1 MTRKKSLIT
10 IIILSIIVAAI
21 LLSGCGNFIYTVT
34 LNLYDDVT
42 EMQSVFGG
50 SLSHIKIPQREGY
63 NFEGWFYDSEFNLPY
78 NDGDSINSNI
88 TLYAK
93 WSLGEITVTYY
104 LDSINSIQ
112 QTTAIGEDLIENPQL
127 TGFIFVGWYTDAGLT
142 VPYESDKATKTMD
155 LYAKWEKMVTCKLFI
170 NGEFF
175 KKVYSRVGTT
185 VDVDD
190 TDTFVIIDNKWYKD
204 AEYTQPF
211 DINHVFIDTDTT
223 NEINLYARGKATNV
237 QVYVSSD
244 NYELGT
250 VSGTAKYSTGDLAT
264 VTATILPQNTEEDGE
279 VRFLG
284 WYNDNVRVCTS
295 LTYTFKVNV
304 KSVSLTA
311 KFAWVNAYSVT
322 VKSNDSTLGTVRG
335 GGRFFHD
342 DKITLIATP
351 STDCS
356 FVGWYIGNALVSTK
370 AEYTFDANCSVTY
383 VARFARSET
392 NLVFELN
399 GGKSDFDNHL
409 SGSIGDTVDLSI
421 YTPTK
426 QGYTFGGWSKNGQIV
441 ESIVLSSKNIVTA
454 NWIYGSAGFNFST
467 SNGTVSVVSYTGT
480 DLYVKIPKTNENGET
495 VTTIGSRVFENR
507 INEIFG
513 FEIPETI
520 TTIAKF
526 AFSSSKAPTNGSTA
540 LYAGLSSISY
550 IYIPA
555 TVEVI
560 ESNAFHGCSNLS
572 MLEFGGDIKNF
583 SINVLTYTP
592 YTSMNIYAPASS
604 NIANKI
610 REYNSK
616 AESKISLN
624 TILSDRTDQSFV
636 ENAGSHA
643 VSTSQSDRYFYID
656 QMPTYPNSVRS
667 TEGLLYAIRQGYLP
681 TTFEA
686 DCDAYKVWTQAREI
700 LSTIITNDMTDF
712 EKAHMIYD
720 YVISSITYDNAM
732 LEQMKLSSTALYRAH
747 FLEGAILDKVAVCD
761 GYSKAFELLC
771 RIEGIDV
778 ITVYGRAG
786 NVGHAW
792 NKVYIDS
799 AWRFVDATWG
809 DRTISG
815 ENYNL
820 LIHNYF
826 LIGEQ
831 SDHVGYGTTPECVD
845 YDYYSSSKYT
855 TSSGKTFD
863 LNINSSAELSN
874 CLEYYLQNWSN
885 IHTLEIKLKG
895 ITYGSAL
902 IKMKTLGL
910 NVTNYFALEDDLYIF
925 IFS

>member
-10 IIILSIIVAAI
+10 IIILSIIIAAI

-34 LNLYDDVT
+34 LNLYDNVT
-42 EMQSVFGG
+42 ETQSVFGG

-63 NFEGWFYDSEFNLPY
+63 NFEGWFYDSEYNLPY

-93 WSLGEITVTYY
+93 WSLEEITVTYH

-112 QTTAIGEDLIENPQL
+112 QTTSVGDNLIENPQL
-127 TGFIFVGWYTDAGLT
+127 NGYIFDGWYTDAALT
-142 VPYESDKATKTMD
+142 VPYEADIVTKTMD

-170 NGEFF
+170 NGEFL

-185 VDVDD
+185 IDVGD
-190 TDTFVIIDNKWYKD
+190 TDTFVIIDNNWYKD
-204 AEYTQPF
+204 AEYTQIY
-211 DINHVFIDTDTT
+211 DLNYAFIDTDTK
-223 NEINLYARGKATNV
+223 NEINLYARGKATNI

-244 NYELGT
+244 NDELGT

-264 VTATILPQNTEEDGE
+264 VTATIIPQNTEVDGE

-284 WYNDNVRVCTS
+284 WYNGNVRVSTS
-295 LTYTFKVNV
+295 LTYTFEVNV
-304 KSVSLTA
+304 KPVSLTA
-311 KFAWVNAYSVT
+311 KFAWVNAYSIA
-322 VKSNDSTLGTVRG
+322 VKANDDTMGTVIG
-335 GGRFFHD
+335 GGRFFKD
-342 DKITLIATP
+342 DKITIIATP
-351 STDCS
+351 SSDCS

-370 AEYTFDANCSVTY
+370 AEYTFSANCSATY
-383 VARFARSET
+383 VARFAPSET

-409 SGSIGDTVDLSI
+409 SGSIGDTVDLSV
-421 YTPTK
+421 YAPTK

-441 ESIVLSSKNIVTA
+441 ESIVLSSTNIVTA

-467 SNGTVSVVSYTGT
+467 TNGRVTVVSYTGT
-480 DLYVKIPKTNENGET
+480 DLYVKIPKTNANGET

-507 INEIFG
+507 INDILG

-520 TTIAKF
+520 TTITEY
-526 AFSSSKAPTNGSTA
+526 AFSSSKTTTTGNTTH
-540 LYAGLSSISY
+540 YAGLSSISY
-550 IYIPA
+550 IYVPA
-555 TVEVI
+555 TVEMI
-560 ESNAFHGCSNLS
+560 GNDAFHGCTSLS
-572 MLEFGGDIKNF
+572 MLEFGGDINNF
-583 SINVLTYTP
+583 SLNVLSYIP

-610 REYNSK
+610 NQYNLM
-616 AESKISLN
+616 AESKIRLN
-624 TILSDRTDQSFV
+624 ATLGDRTDQSFI
-636 ENAGSHA
+636 ENAGSHT
-643 VSTSQSDRYFYID
+643 VNTSQSDRFFYID
-656 QMPTYPNSVRS
+656 QMPAYPNSIRS
-667 TEGLLYAIRQGYLP
+667 TESLLYSIRQGYLP

-686 DCDAYKVWTQAREI
+686 DSDAYKVWTQAREI

-732 LEQMKLSSTALYRAH
+732 LEQMELSSTALYRAH

-778 ITVYGRAG
+778 ITVYGRVG
-786 NVGHAW
+786 TIGHAW

-809 DRTISG
+809 DRAISG

-826 LIGEQ
+826 LTGEQ
-831 SDHVGYGTTPECVD
+831 TDHVGYGTSPECVD

-855 TSSGKTFD
+855 TSSGKIFD
-863 LNINSSAELSN
+863 LNINSSAELTN

-885 IHTLEIKLKG
+885 IQTLEIKLTG
-895 ITYGSAL
+895 VTYSSAL
-902 IKMKTLGL
+902 LKMKTLGL
-910 NVTNYFALEDDLYIF
+910 KVTNYFALEDDLYVF